1 VCGIYGVVSVT
12 HPIRTDP
19 KILQDM
25 ASTLVHRG
33 PDGSGEFVDDRA
45 ALGVRLLRIIDR
57 ANPITQPF
65 RDPATGVVVVCN
77 GEIYN
82 SPEIRKRYRD
92 FPFRTGSDVESIVPL
107 FLDKGSAG
115 IADLDGMYALAI
127 WDPRTREIILAR
139 DPQGEKPLFAAN
151 IGGLLV
157 FGSEIRT
164 LLAHPGVG
172 TSANTSAIADILTLG
187 YTVGAKTMF
196 ENIWSVEP
204 GSAGKV
210 AGSTWNYEPATGTA
224 SIAPDDPSDSL
235 DELLEAAVAR
245 QLNADVPVGVFS
257 SGGVDSSLLAAYAT
271 KAMAPTKLHTFAIG
285 FEEPSYDERD
295 PARAVA
301 RHLGTQHIEVLAT
314 ARDLAAQ
321 LHTMIDRMAEPIPD
335 PAVLP
340 TALLATEAK
349 RHVGVVLSGEGAD
362 ELFGGYPTYPGH
374 AAAARYGRLPS
385 AVRSVIKRI
394 VNSLP
399 VSDTKVPIR
408 LLLKRFVAQAS
419 KPAFNRHVAWFGAQ
433 IDDRL
438 LSVEAQNI
446 WGASVDRFDDLSRVM
461 YFDYCTYLRALLAK
475 IDRATMLSSLE
486 SRAPYLDPRV
496 RCCAFALPDHLKTD
510 GLRTKPLLKHVASRY
525 LPRNIVRRR
534 KRGLSVPVNQ
544 IMRTELRAEFDSLVR
559 DERFEHLGLLPPGLV
574 GELVSQHRDRH
585 ADHGR
590 ALWTLLVLGM
600 WTERWMG
607 A

>member
-1 VCGIYGVVSVT
+1 MCGIYGVVSVT
-12 HPIRTDP
+12 GPTMTDP

-25 ASTLVHRG
+25 ACTLVHRG
-33 PDGSGEFVDDRA
+33 PDGSGEFVDDHA
-45 ALGVRLLRIIDR
+45 ALGIRLLRIIDR
-57 ANPITQPF
+57 TNPVTQPF

-82 SPEIRKRYRD
+82 SPEIRTRYCD

-115 IADLDGMYALAI
+115 ITDLDGMYALAI
-127 WDPRTREIILAR
+127 WDLRTREIVLAR
-139 DPQGEKPLFAAN
+139 DPRGEKPLFAAN
-151 IGGLLV
+151 VDGLLV

-172 TSANTSAIADILTLG
+172 TSVDTSAIEDILTLG

-196 ENIWSVEP
+196 EDIRTVEP
-204 GSAGKV
+204 GSV
-210 AGSTWNYEPATGTA
+210 STVLGSTWNYEPAAGAA
-224 SIAPDDPSDSL
+224 SSAPNDPSGNL
-235 DELLEAAVAR
+235 DELLEAAVKR
-245 QLNADVPVGVFS
+245 QLRADVPVGVFA
-257 SGGVDSSLLAAYAT
+257 SGGVDSSLLAAYAA
-271 KAMAPTKLHTFAIG
+271 KAMAPTRLHTFAVG

-295 PARAVA
+295 AARAVA
-301 RHLGTQHIEVLAT
+301 RHLGTNHIEILAT
-314 ARDLAAQ
+314 SKDLTAQ
-321 LHTMIDRMAEPIPD
+321 LRQMIDRVAEPIAD

-349 RHVGVVLSGEGAD
+349 HHVGVVLSGEGAD
-362 ELFGGYPTYPGH
+362 ELLGGYPTYPGH
-374 AAAARYGRLPS
+374 AGAGRYARLPR
-385 AVRSVIKRI
+385 AVRSGIQRI
-394 VNSLP
+394 VNSMP

-408 LLLKRFVAQAS
+408 LLLKRFVAHAS
-419 KPAFNRHVAWFGAQ
+419 KPALDRHVAWFGAQ
-433 IDDRL
+433 IDD
-438 LSVEAQNI
+438 LSLSPEALKI
-446 WGASVDRFDDLSRVM
+446 WQASVDRFDNLSRFM

-496 RCCAFALPDHLKTD
+496 RHFAFGLPDHLKVD
-510 GLRTKPLLKHVASRY
+510 GIQTKPLLKHVASRY
-525 LPRNIVRRR
+525 LPRRIVRQR

-544 IMRTELRAEFDSLVR
+544 LMRTELRDDFDRVVR
-559 DERFEHLGLLPPGLV
+559 DERFEHMGLLPPGRV
-574 GELVSQHRDRH
+574 GELISQHRARR

-600 WTERWMG
+600 WTEHWMG

>member
-1 VCGIYGVVSVT
+1 MCGIYGVVSVT
-12 HPIRTDP
+12 IPTQTDP
-19 KILQDM
+19 RILQDM

-33 PDGSGEFVDDRA
+33 PDGGGEFVDDNA

-57 ANPITQPF
+57 SNPVTQPF
-65 RDPATGVVVVCN
+65 RDPTTGVVVVCN

-82 SPEIRKRYRD
+82 SPEIRTRYRD
-92 FPFRTGSDVESIVPL
+92 FPFRTGSDIESIVPL

-115 IADLDGMYALAI
+115 ITDLDGMYALAI

-139 DPQGEKPLFAAN
+139 DPQGEKPLFAAKVD
-151 IGGLLV
+151 GLLV

-164 LLAHPGVG
+164 LWAHPGVG
-172 TSANTSAIADILTLG
+172 ASDNTSAIEYILTLG
-187 YTVGAKTMF
+187 YTVGSKTMF
-196 ENIWSVEP
+196 EDIWSVEP

-210 AGSTWNYEPATGTA
+210 AGSTWNYEPATGTG
-224 SIAPDDPSDSL
+224 SVAPDDPSGNL
-235 DELLEAAVAR
+235 DELLEGAVAR
-245 QLNADVPVGVFS
+245 QLIADVPVGVFA

-301 RHLGTQHIEVLAT
+301 RHLGTHHIDVLAT
-314 ARDLAAQ
+314 AKNLAAQ

-374 AAAARYGRLPS
+374 TVAARYGRLPS
-385 AVRSVIKRI
+385 AVRNVIKRI

-399 VSDTKVPIR
+399 VSDSKVPIR
-408 LLLKRFVAQAS
+408 LLVKRFVAHAS
-419 KPAFNRHVAWFGAQ
+419 KPALERHVAWFGAQ
-433 IDDRL
+433 VDDRL
-438 LSVEAQNI
+438 PPLEARKI
-446 WGASVDRFDDLSRVM
+446 WEASSDRFDDLSRVM
-461 YFDYCTYLRALLAK
+461 HFDYCTYLRALLAK

-496 RCCAFALPDHLKTD
+496 RHFAFGLPDHLKTY
-510 GLRTKPLLKHVASRY
+510 GLQTKPLLKHVASRY
-525 LPRNIVRRR
+525 LPRRIVRRR

-544 IMRTELRAEFDSLVR
+544 LMRTELRAEFDSLVC
-559 DERFEHLGLLPPGLV
+559 DERFEQLGLLPPGLV

-600 WTERWMG
+600 WTEHWMG